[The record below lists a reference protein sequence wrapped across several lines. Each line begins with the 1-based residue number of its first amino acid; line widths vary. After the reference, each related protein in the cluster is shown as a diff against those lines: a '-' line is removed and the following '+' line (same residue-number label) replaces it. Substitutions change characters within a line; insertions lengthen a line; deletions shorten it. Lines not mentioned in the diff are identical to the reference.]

1 MSFFFY
7 INKMEFMLTEQTKT
21 FQTQQ
26 KVGAEMLY
34 YSAAASFLFSALISR
49 LKKKKKK
56 SGSIEG
62 RLM

>member
-1 MSFFFY
+1 
-7 INKMEFMLTEQTKT
+7 MLTEQTKT

-56 SGSIEG
+56 KWID
-62 RLM
+62 RRAVDVN